1 MKSALFYDT
10 LRTCC
15 NSKLNPCMVTS
26 TFKAK
31 QPRIFAKGVIIFSL
45 IFNFNMLNPKMS
57 FFNHNY
63 VSLYTTVSCPKLM
76 ILHNDA
82 TGLKYTIFYELISF
96 QTISTVMIIILQ
108 QIHLSFGRL
117 ESPFT
122 SPSPYQSKCNI
133 RFF

>member
-82 TGLKYTIFYELISF
+82 TGLKYTIFYEIDIFSNNINCHDNNITTDSPIFWTFGIS
-96 QTISTVMIIILQ
+96 I
-108 QIHLSFGRL
+108 
-117 ESPFT
+117 
-122 SPSPYQSKCNI
+122 Y
-133 RFF
+133 